1 MQLKSAVAMAV
12 AQALA
17 AAPIRF
23 LAWELPYATGAA
35 LKKEKK
41 KKIKPVIIYKVVQI
55 FFLIFFQAFYSF
67 ALCF

>member
-35 LKKEKK
+35 QKKEKK
-41 KKIKPVIIYKVVQI
+41 KKKKKKKTCHHIQGRPN
-55 FFLIFFQAFYSF
+55 FLSHFLSGI
-67 ALCF
+67 L